1 MDSAP
6 EKLTP
11 EEHRQEIEA
20 ILAEYQHQKMLES
33 LVGPLVSMVVH
44 VTVVV
49 FLVFF
54 ISLDQPSAAPEVSFT
69 MKPAEEVKEA
79 DKPEP
84 PEPPPDLEVPLID
97 MQAPT
102 NNAPATSMTNFG
114 DVGGASFTIPSSG
127 SPYKVRVPAGGGAGF
142 GMGTAGLGGGRGSS
156 GNAFAGRFYDVRQ
169 TMNGAWLDGPTASS
183 GARVANYKK
192 ILDAYVKYLC
202 SGGAT
207 SNPLV
212 DLNVYTAVRD
222 GQPVVLYTNGFFMPN
237 CDANLGPQC
246 YGCGDLAK
254 KPPSWLAHY
263 RAKMRVGKDITFRFV
278 GKGDDYLVVLINRQ
292 VVLIAPWDIDNA
304 ATTSKDPFIRPPI
317 MWQPSESISNMATTY
332 DTFIGQGHYAM
343 MLHGTWLSFKK
354 NDIVEMD
361 VILGEGAGGCFGA
374 CLFVEERGA
383 RYKVVEG
390 AAAGR
395 SASDFATRRPVLP
408 LFSTVE
414 ILDDRVPDN
423 IRGAYQADR
432 LDIKGGLLGMTTME
446 MFQERLGSIAVKTE

>member
-1 MDSAP
+1 
-6 EKLTP
+6 
-11 EEHRQEIEA
+11 
-20 ILAEYQHQKMLES
+20 
-33 LVGPLVSMVVH
+33 
-44 VTVVV
+44 
-49 FLVFF
+49 
-54 ISLDQPSAAPEVSFT
+54 

-183 GARVANYKK
+183 GSRVANYKK

-246 YGCGDLAK
+246 YGCGDLTK

-278 GKGDDYLVVLINRQ
+278 GKGDDYLVVLVNRQ
-292 VVLIAPWDIDNA
+292 VVLIAPWDIDGA

-317 MWQPSESISNMATTY
+317 LWQPSESISNMATTY

-343 MLHGTWLSFKK
+343 MLHGTWLSLKK

-374 CLFVEERGA
+374 CLFIEERGA

-446 MFQERLGSIAVKTE
+446 MFQDRLGAVNLKVE